1 MEFVMLQRLLQKAE
15 VDHVIEVGWL
25 LSLVRDVSKVLW
37 DLGVLPILGIPKDPR
52 MASDIMEVVDVILEL
67 MQEAYAS
74 GHGF

>member
-1 MEFVMLQRLLQKAE
+1 
-15 VDHVIEVGWL
+15 L